1 MGFARGSR
9 LQWPTVSKLEGQ
21 VFKLERVMYYVDPKS
36 ARPMGFLAVR
46 ERNRKP
52 INSKHTSLEALER
65 HIIELK
71 AESEKRGLGSLIEIK
86 LCRLEKS
93 AEGCK
98 AYTINN
104 NNNVDE
110 INFLREVIK
119 CTRSRRRVKV
129 NFETRESQKTF
140 LLSTVMRQH

>member
-36 ARPMGFLAVR
+36 ARSMGFLAVR

-52 INSKHTSLEALER
+52 INSKHTSLEALES

-86 LCRLEKS
+86 LCRLEKP

-98 AYTINN
+98 AYTIN

-110 INFLREVIK
+110 INFLREVIT
-119 CTRSRRRVKV
+119 CTRSRRTVKV

-140 LLSTVMRQH
+140 LLRTVMRQH